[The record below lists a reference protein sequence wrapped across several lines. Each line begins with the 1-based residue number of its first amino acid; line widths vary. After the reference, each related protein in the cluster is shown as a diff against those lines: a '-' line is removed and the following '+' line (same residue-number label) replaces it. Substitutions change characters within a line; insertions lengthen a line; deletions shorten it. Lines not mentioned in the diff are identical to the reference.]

1 MAQWVSG
8 PPAGY
13 PELIVTVVLD
23 GASLTLEDIVRVSEG
38 AEPVELAATARVRME
53 EARAVVEE
61 VLKSGQ
67 SVYGLTTGVAERKR
81 FRIGQEDGRPF
92 NRLLVRSHRVAQG
105 PAARPALARAT
116 MVCLVN
122 SYAKGV
128 AGVRPALADMV
139 LTALNDGFVPVMRT
153 LGSLGQA
160 DLGPMADLAE
170 GLLQHSGFS
179 LEDNE
184 GLALVNSNAF
194 ATASAAFAIIE
205 AERLLDTADVAAA
218 LDLEA
223 FAANLSSLH
232 QIVVESRPYPGIR
245 CTVAN
250 LRHLL
255 EHSALWEPGSARNLQ
270 DPLTFRCI
278 PQIHGA
284 TRDALAYARGA
295 IETELNAA
303 QGNPAVVQSERR
315 VISVGNFD
323 VVAVAAALDFV
334 RIALAPVVTSAMERT
349 VKLLQSPL
357 SGLPA
362 GLAAAPTTGDA
373 LAELAVASQ
382 ALVVEAR
389 TLAAPVSYELA
400 STTKGEGIEDR
411 TTMAPLSARRLTEMV
426 ELGARV
432 VAIELVVAAQAVD
445 LRPPGRQGRGTRHA
459 YELVRGLMP
468 FTAPGEAPPDDLE
481 PVVGAVRRGELA
493 AVLGTGGKGTLG
505 T

>member
-1 MAQWVSG
+1 
-8 PPAGY
+8 
-13 PELIVTVVLD
+13 
-23 GASLTLEDIVRVSEG
+23 LTLGDLIRIADG
-38 AEPVELAATARVRME
+38 AEPVELGPVARARME
-53 EARAVVEE
+53 AARAVVEE
-61 VLKSGQ
+61 VSESGQ
-67 SVYGLTTGVAERKR
+67 LVYGLTTGVAERKR
-81 FRIGQEDGRPF
+81 FPLGPGDRRPF

-105 PAARPALARAT
+105 PAARPALTRAT
-116 MVCLVN
+116 MICLVN
-122 SYAKGV
+122 SYAKGI

-139 LTALNDGFVPVMRT
+139 LGALNDDFVPVMRT
-153 LGSLGQA
+153 LGSVGQA

-179 LEDNE
+179 LEENE

-194 ATASAAFAIIE
+194 ATASAAFAIVE

-223 FAANLSSLH
+223 FAANLGSLH
-232 QIVVESRPYPGIR
+232 QIVVDSRPYPGIR
-245 CTVAN
+245 RTVGN
-250 LRHLL
+250 LRRLL
-255 EHSALWEPGSARNLQ
+255 AGSALWEPGRARNLQ
-270 DPLTFRCI
+270 DPLTFRCV

-284 TRDALAYARGA
+284 NRDALAYSRGV

-303 QGNPAVVQSERR
+303 QGNPAVVPSERR

-323 VVAVAAALDFV
+323 LVVVAAALDFL
-334 RIALAPVVTSAMERT
+334 RIALAPVLTSAMERT
-349 VKLLQSPL
+349 VKLLQSPI

-362 GLAAAPTTGDA
+362 GLAAAPSADDA

-411 TTMAPLSARRLTEMV
+411 TTMAPLAARRLSEMV

-432 VAIELVVAAQAVD
+432 LAIELVVAAQAVD
-445 LRPPGRQGRGTRHA
+445 LRRPAQQGWGTRDA
-459 YELVRGLMP
+459 YERVRRLMP
-468 FTAPGEAPPDDLE
+468 FTGPGEAPPDDLE
-481 PVVGAVRRGELA
+481 PVVDAVRRGDMA
-493 AVLGTGGKGTLG
+493 AVLKELSP
-505 T
+505 